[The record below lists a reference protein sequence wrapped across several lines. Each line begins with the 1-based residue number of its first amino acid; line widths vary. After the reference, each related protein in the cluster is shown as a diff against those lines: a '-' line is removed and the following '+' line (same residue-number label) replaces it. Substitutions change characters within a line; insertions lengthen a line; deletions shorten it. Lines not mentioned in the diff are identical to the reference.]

1 MIWLL
6 LSLVLLG
13 ILAFLFGKMARFRKP
28 ASPASADAA
37 DAEADADA
45 AKAEAARPEGCCG
58 QHAVCEKDSLLAAVS
73 RDVEYFDD
81 EELDRFRGRPAYDY
95 APEEVEEFE
104 EVLTTM
110 HPDEVPAWV
119 RSLQLRGIEL
129 PDSLRDDVI
138 LLVGEQRDAH
148 AAS

>member
-6 LSLVLLG
+6 TALALLG
-13 ILAFLFGKMARFRKP
+13 ILAFVLGKMRRFRKP
-28 ASPASADAA
+28 ASPAPDGG
-37 DAEADADA
+37 AESEP
-45 AKAEAARPEGCCG
+45 EAARPEGCCG

-73 RDVEYFDD
+73 RGVEYFED
-81 EELDRFRGRPAYDY
+81 EELDRFRGRPSGGYT
-95 APEEVEEFE
+95 PEEVEEFE

-110 HPDEVPAWV
+110 RPEEVPAWV
-119 RSLQLRGIEL
+119 RSLQLRGLNL
-129 PDSLRDDVI
+129 PDALRDEVI

>member
-1 MIWLL
+1 MTWLL
-6 LSLVLLG
+6 SALVLLG
-13 ILAFLFGKMARFRKP
+13 ILAFVFGKMARFRKP
-28 ASPASADAA
+28 ASPAPAGAA
-37 DAEADADA
+37 APAPES
-45 AKAEAARPEGCCG
+45 ARPEGCCG

-73 RDVEYFDD
+73 RDVEYFED
-81 EELDRFRGRPAYDY
+81 EELDRFRGRPSGGYT
-95 APEEVEEFE
+95 PEEVEEFE

-110 HPDEVPAWV
+110 RPEEVPAWV
-119 RSLQLRGIEL
+119 RSLQLRGVNL

>member
-6 LSLVLLG
+6 LSLFLLG

-28 ASPASADAA
+28 ASPASAEGPGASP
-37 DAEADADA
+37 
-45 AKAEAARPEGCCG
+45 EAARPEGCCG

-73 RDVEYFDD
+73 RDVEYFED
-81 EELDRFRGRPAYDY
+81 EELDRFRGRPSAGYT
-95 APEEVEEFE
+95 PGEVEEFE

-110 HPDEVPAWV
+110 RPDEVPAWV
-119 RSLQLRGIEL
+119 RSLQLRGLNL
-129 PDSLRDDVI
+129 PDALRDEVI
-138 LLVGEQRDAH
+138 LLVGEQRDSH

>member
-6 LSLVLLG
+6 SALVLLG
-13 ILAFLFGKMARFRKP
+13 ILAFVFGKMARFHKP
-28 ASPASADAA
+28 ASPAPSEGPGASP
-37 DAEADADA
+37 ES
-45 AKAEAARPEGCCG
+45 ARPEDCCG

-73 RDVEYFDD
+73 RDVEYFED
-81 EELDRFRGRPAYDY
+81 EELDRFRGRPSAGYT
-95 APEEVEEFE
+95 PEEVEEFE

-110 HPDEVPAWV
+110 RPDEVPAWV
-119 RSLQLRGIEL
+119 RSLQLRGVNL